1 MRTGAGKLL
10 LVGVVLLAPALATTA
25 RAQVAPCEAST
36 KVKEALRNLPE
47 STGDSQADR
56 AARIAALKAL
66 LKRYPYDLFVHSRY
80 QDEAMYPTV
89 KERDAVI
96 AEYSTLAEKHAKDPV
111 YAYLAAR
118 AQIGVNTKLVL
129 PQLEALT
136 SRVPSARLALVRI
149 YQASNF
155 KDPKKA
161 REQLETFMKSCPA
174 TLSPY
179 QYLRSAEPSEF
190 LTQSVERLRTLLQSR
205 TDREAIGYYST
216 LWSLEFRVK
225 PAPEHEALRK
235 QVAEDLKR
243 LRAIDPGKNAT
254 YYSVLQNGYKL
265 ANDAEGEKW
274 AAQQARVR
282 FPRTSFYSVKNEFLK
297 ANPYAKPTDPPEKR
311 KAFLDAYVN
320 ASAEWVRQWPNE
332 VSAWFDRVGA
342 LREAEQV
349 SPADVE
355 AAGEGLLRTIGKNPN
370 DMSFMSPTGGSSF
383 ALVVADLYATKGV
396 RLDRLPDLVR
406 DGIPELELLRTIGLP
421 SDLYPPID
429 TTSSLEASRWY
440 GAVTI
445 ADIWL
450 KVKDRDRARE
460 ALVRLQTLAE
470 QSKPKADPKDPQ
482 QAARQRTY
490 LSRQVTY
497 WRAMG
502 DLAQLEGHKTDA
514 MTFYQNALLARL
526 QPPAGAEKDELAE
539 KVHTLWK
546 ELGGSNEAWQAWF
559 TRRDLF
565 GQAPTELTAG
575 GRWTKI
581 EKSLPD
587 FELADLSGAKWRL
600 ADFKGKTTLVGIW
613 ATW

>member
-1 MRTGAGKLL
+1 MRTGPGKLL
-10 LVGVVLLAPALATTA
+10 LVGVVLLAPAFASAA
-25 RAQVAPCEAST
+25 RAQVAPCEAPT
-36 KVKEALRNLPE
+36 KVKAALRNLPE
-47 STGDSQADR
+47 STGDAQADR
-56 AARIAALKAL
+56 ARRIAALQAL
-66 LKRYPYDLFVHSRY
+66 LKRYPNDLFVHSRY

-96 AEYSTLAEKHAKDPV
+96 AEYRALAERHAKEPV

-129 PQLEALT
+129 PQLEGLT

-155 KDPKKA
+155 KDPKKV
-161 REQLETFMKSCPA
+161 REQLETFMKGCPA

-190 LTQSVERLRTLLQSR
+190 LTQSVERLRTLLQAR
-205 TDREAIGYYST
+205 TDPEAVGYYTT

-225 PAPEHEALRK
+225 PATEHDALRK

-243 LRAIDPGKNAT
+243 LRTVDPGRNAV
-254 YYSVLQNGYKL
+254 YYSVLQTGYKL
-265 ANDAEGEKW
+265 TTDAEGARW
-274 AAQQARVR
+274 ASEQARTR
-282 FPRTSFYSVKNEFLK
+282 FPRTPSYSVMDEWRK
-297 ANPYAKPTDPPEKR
+297 ANPYPKSSDPPEKR
-311 KAFLDAYVN
+311 RAYNDARVKAT
-320 ASAEWVRQWPNE
+320 AEWVRAWPE
-332 VSAWFDRVGA
+332 QASIWFDRVGA
-342 LREAEQV
+342 LRDAEGV
-349 SPADVE
+349 SQADVE
-355 AAGEGLLRTIGKNPN
+355 AAGEGLLRAIAKNPN
-370 DMSFMSPTGGSSF
+370 QMSFMSSIGGSSF

-396 RLDRLPDLVR
+396 RLDRLPDLIR
-406 DGIPELELLRTIGLP
+406 QGIPELELQRTSGLP
-421 SDLYPPID
+421 SDLYPPYDD
-429 TTSSLEASRWY
+429 TASREQNRWY
-440 GAVTI
+440 GAVTV

-450 KVKDRDRARE
+450 KVKDKDRARE
-460 ALVRLQTLAE
+460 ALARVQTLAE

-482 QAARQRTY
+482 QAAKQRTY

-502 DLAQLEGHKTDA
+502 DLAQLEGRKIDA
-514 MTFYQNALLARL
+514 ITFYQNALLARL
-526 QPPAGAEKDELAE
+526 QPPAGTEKDELAE
-539 KVHTLWK
+539 KALTLWK
-546 ELGGSNEAWQAWF
+546 EAGGSNEAWQAWF

-565 GQAPTELTAG
+565 GQAMPELTAG